1 MNLDY
6 DIEQLYIEG
15 HSPKMIAKILDC
27 DVELVYAWIEGVNV
41 SADES
46 EEPEYYGA

>member
-27 DVELVYAWIEGVNV
+27 DVEAVYRWIEGVNV
-41 SADES
+41 AADET
-46 EEPEYYGA
+46 EDQEYYGA

>member
-6 DIEQLYIEG
+6 EIEQLYIEG

-27 DVELVYAWIEGVNV
+27 DVETVYRWIEGVNV
-41 SADES
+41 SADE
-46 EEPEYYGA
+46 EQEYYGA